1 MQVFSVCQ
9 QVVVYL
15 KSKFKTIGDAEE
27 ECDGLSVESYMGDPS
42 GDVENVKPQP
52 DNLPLHLR
60 HTVDHLRQP

>member
-1 MQVFSVCQ
+1 M
-9 QVVVYL
+9 

-27 ECDGLSVESYMGDPS
+27 EYDGLSVESYMGDPS